1 MISRKEVIGWLLVPC
16 IGYAAYYLSP
26 QTTRQREAAYN
37 ATLPDPGEPEYYP
50 EVDPLFEMFK
60 EEPQTLEEVEPQ
72 TTDKPIRKP
81 AEKRYVNHTENI
93 RAPVAKPGADAW
105 YVDGKPNYFRCVIL
119 ETKRREALGRRGEE
133 LERYK
138 DGDTWAIGYG
148 CHIKYL
154 SPYWKKTIKRQG
166 WKVTE
171 LQARTIMYEV
181 MHDLEQQVKRDL
193 PNANR
198 RQRLAVISLAYNWG
212 YGNVKRSGLWK
223 HLEAGST
230 GNKIA
235 KAWMRTQA
243 QTENH
248 RKSRRMEIA
257 LWNGADKI
265 VLQTGKA
272 AYSALK
278 QRGDFEHYQ

>member
-37 ATLPDPGEPEYYP
+37 ATLPDPGEPEYNP
-50 EVDPLFEMFK
+50 MCDPLVRMLM
-60 EEPQTLEEVEPQ
+60 EEPQTLEEIEPQ
-72 TTDKPIRKP
+72 TTDEPAKP
-81 AEKRYVNHTENI
+81 KREPKYNYHSDNL
-93 RAPVAKPGADAW
+93 RAPVAKSGGDAW
-105 YVDGKPNYFRCVIL
+105 YIDGKPNYFRCVIL

-138 DGDTWAIGYG
+138 DGSTWAIGYG

-154 SPYWKKTIKRQG
+154 SPYWQKTLKKQG
-166 WKVTE
+166 YKVTE
-171 LQARTIMYEV
+171 TQARTIMYEV

-212 YGNVKRSGLWK
+212 YGNVKGSGLWPLLK
-223 HLEAGST
+223 KGASGE
-230 GNKIA
+230 KVA
-235 KAWMRTQA
+235 KAWLRTQNA
-243 QTENH
+243 TENH

-257 LWNGADKI
+257 LWNGADNI
-265 VLQTGKA
+265 VLQTGKS
-272 AYSALK
+272 AYYSLK
-278 QRGDFEHYQ
+278 QRGDFKHY

>member
-1 MISRKEVIGWLLVPC
+1 MISRKEVAGWMLVPC
-16 IGYAAYYLSP
+16 IVYAAYYLSP
-26 QTTRQREAAYN
+26 QTTREREAAYN
-37 ATLPDPGEPEYYP
+37 QALPDSGEPEFYP

-60 EEPQTLEEVEPQ
+60 EEPQSIEEIEPQ
-72 TTDKPIRKP
+72 TTDEPVKKP
-81 AEKRYVNHTENI
+81 AEKRYVNHTDNL
-93 RAPVAKPGADAW
+93 RAPVAKSGGDAW
-105 YVDGKPNYFRCVIL
+105 HIDGKPNYFRCVIL

-154 SPYWKKTIKRQG
+154 SPYWKKTLKKQRYKI
-166 WKVTE
+166 TE
-171 LQARTIMYEV
+171 IQARAIMYEV
-181 MHDLEQQVKRDL
+181 MHLLEQQVKRDL

-223 HLEAGST
+223 HIKAGST
-230 GNKIA
+230 GNKVA

-248 RKSRRMEIA
+248 RKSRRMEVA

-265 VLQTGKA
+265 VLQTGKS
-272 AYSALK
+272 AYQTLK
-278 QRGDFEHYQ
+278 QRGDFEHY

>member
-16 IGYAAYYLSP
+16 IGYAGYYLSP
-26 QTTRQREAAYN
+26 QTTREREAAYN
-37 ATLPDPGEPEYYP
+37 QALPDPGEPEFYP
-50 EVDPLFEMFK
+50 ESDPLFEMFK
-60 EEPQTLEEVEPQ
+60 EEPQTLEEVQPQ
-72 TTDKPIRKP
+72 TTDEPIRKP
-81 AEKRYVNHTENI
+81 AEKRYVNHTDNL
-93 RAPVAKPGADAW
+93 RAPVAKSGGDAW
-105 YVDGKPNYFRCVIL
+105 YIDGVLNYFRCVVL
-119 ETKRREALGRRGEE
+119 ETKRREALGRRGKE
-133 LERYK
+133 LDRYK

-154 SPYWKKTIKRQG
+154 SRYWKKTIKRQG

-212 YGNVKRSGLWK
+212 YGNVKRCGLWR
-223 HLEAGST
+223 HLKAGST

-265 VLQTGKA
+265 VLQTGKT
-272 AYSALK
+272 AYQALK
-278 QRGDFEHYQ
+278 QRGDFNYYK